1 MAQGRLVIEVQVET
15 PEWKRAWPRVS
26 ADARQVLKAA
36 HEFLGASPQRGE
48 AGARRRRVTD
58 EGPLSKRQ
66 RSVPSSVSPRSAAS
80 HLLPLAGE
88 GLGSIEVAVVFAS
101 DARLRALNAKFRG
114 KDKPTNVLAFE
125 NPAAPLGGIALAF
138 ETVSREAKAQRKT
151 FVNHS
156 KHLILHGFLHLAGYD
171 HHTARDARLM
181 EGLEIAI
188 LSDMGIPNP
197 YTVSAA
203 RA

>member
-1 MAQGRLVIEVQVET
+1 MPLVVDVQFVT
-15 PEWKRAWPRVS
+15 AEWRKAWPRAAVET
-26 ADARQVLKAA
+26 RRLLKAA
-36 HEFLGASPQRGE
+36 HQSLARLSDTAPSP
-48 AGARRRRVTD
+48 ARRV
-58 EGPLSKRQ
+58 
-66 RSVPSSVSPRSAAS
+66 
-80 HLLPLAGE
+80 
-88 GLGSIEVAVVFAS
+88 EVAVVFAG
-101 DARLRALNAKFRG
+101 DERLQALNAQFRG
-114 KDKPTNVLAFE
+114 KDRATNVLSFE
-125 NPAAPLGGIALAF
+125 NHEAPLGGMALAF
-138 ETVSREAKAQRKT
+138 ETVFREAKAQRKP
-151 FVNHS
+151 FINHS

>member
-1 MAQGRLVIEVQVET
+1 MPLRIV
-15 PEWKRAWPRVS
+15 RVV
-26 ADARQVLKAA
+26 ADDIDVD
-36 HEFLGASPQRGE
+36 HEPMSFDAVADG
-48 AGARRRRVTD
+48 VD
-58 EGPLSKRQ
+58 
-66 RSVPSSVSPRSAAS
+66 V
-80 HLLPLAGE
+80 
-88 GLGSIEVAVVFAS
+88 GLAVVFAS

-138 ETVSREAKAQRKT
+138 ETVFREAKAQRKT

-171 HHTARDARLM
+171 HHSARAARLM

-197 YTVSAA
+197 YVLRST

>member
-1 MAQGRLVIEVQVET
+1 MAQGRLVIEVQIET
-15 PEWKRAWPRVS
+15 PAWRNAWPRLS

-36 HEFLGASPQRGE
+36 HEFLNASPQRGE
-48 AGARRRRVTD
+48 AGARRRRVAD
-58 EGPLSKRQ
+58 EGPLR
-66 RSVPSSVSPRSAAS
+66 VGGPSSVSSLRDETPS
-80 HLLPLAGE
+80 PLWGE
-88 GLGSIEVAVVFAS
+88 GLGSGMLEVAVVFAS

-138 ETVSREAKAQRKT
+138 ETISREAKAQGKT

-188 LSDMGIPNP
+188 LSAMGIPNP
-197 YTVSAA
+197 YTARAA

>member
-1 MAQGRLVIEVQVET
+1 MAQGRLVIEVQIET
-15 PEWKRAWPRVS
+15 PGWKRAWPRLS

-36 HEFLGASPQRGE
+36 AQASELRTKAQG
-48 AGARRRRVTD
+48 
-58 EGPLSKRQ
+58 
-66 RSVPSSVSPRSAAS
+66 
-80 HLLPLAGE
+80 
-88 GLGSIEVAVVFAS
+88 EVAVVFAS

-138 ETVSREAKAQRKT
+138 ETVLREAKAQRKT

-171 HHTARDARLM
+171 HHKPSEARLM

-197 YTVSAA
+197 YTARAA
-203 RA
+203 RG